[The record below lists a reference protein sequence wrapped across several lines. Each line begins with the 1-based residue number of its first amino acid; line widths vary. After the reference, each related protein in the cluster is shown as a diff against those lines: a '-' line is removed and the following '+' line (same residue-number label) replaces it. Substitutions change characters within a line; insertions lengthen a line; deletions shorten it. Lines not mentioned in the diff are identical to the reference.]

1 MENLGSIGYS
11 EEQIELMNVA
21 TNFCAEKSPIEK
33 VRSLLED
40 AQGYDA
46 EIWQEIADL
55 GWLAIA
61 IPEDHGGVG
70 LSLGEVVPIVE
81 QMGRRLMA
89 TPFADTT
96 LAAQAVIAGGT
107 EAQHSAY
114 LPRIAEGAVATLA
127 LSEANGDWDL
137 RNVTAA
143 ARMSGDSIA
152 LSGAKLLVPY
162 AAQADIII
170 ASVMLDGAPR
180 LVIIPQDALPE
191 GALRRETIIDETRRT
206 YKLTL
211 DGITLP
217 ATALLDD
224 AKTNASFDHI
234 HLTAVLLQAAEM
246 AGGTQAV
253 IDYTLDYLKTRKQF
267 GKTIGEYQ
275 ALKHPITNAYVDYEK
290 ARSHV
295 YSAAHCFNDQGHN
308 NWYRGEV
315 ATRMAKAACDKAY
328 SYAADR
334 AIQFHGG
341 FGFTHDCDA
350 QLYRRAAIWHAS
362 QHGDG
367 AWHRAKLADLLF

>member
-21 TNFCAEKSPIEK
+21 ASFCAEKSPIEK
-33 VRSLLED
+33 VRTLLED
-40 AQGYDA
+40 PQGYDA
-46 EIWQEIADL
+46 DVWKEIAEL

-61 IPEDHGGVG
+61 IPEAQGGVG

-81 QMGRRLMA
+81 QMGRRLMT

-96 LAAQAVIAGGT
+96 LAAQALVAGGT
-107 EAQHSAY
+107 EAQQEDY
-114 LPRIAEGAVATLA
+114 LPKIAEGAVATLA
-127 LSEANGDWDL
+127 LAEAHGDWDL
-137 RNVTAA
+137 HNITASA
-143 ARMSGDSIA
+143 KADGDKIT
-152 LSGAKLLVPY
+152 LSGEKLLVPY
-162 AAQADIII
+162 AEQAEIII
-170 ASVMLDGAPR
+170 ASVSLDGAPR
-180 LVIIPQDALPE
+180 LVIIPRDAF
-191 GALRRETIIDETRRT
+191 GDDALRREQIIDETRRT
-206 YKLTL
+206 YALKL

-217 ATALLDD
+217 ASALLDE
-224 AKTNASFDHI
+224 AKTKAAFEHI

-295 YSAAHCFNDQGHN
+295 YSAAHCFNDQGM
-308 NWYRGEV
+308 GEI
-315 ATRMAKAACDKAY
+315 ATRMAKAACDKVY
-328 SYAADR
+328 SFAADR